1 MQLVLDGGG
10 ASIFT
15 QMQAASYLAVVH
27 NGLS

>member
-1 MQLVLDGGG
+1 MQLVLDGG